1 MWVVDVGVLIVDV
14 QINDAIAVA
23 VEELVGGGESL
34 QREDVHPHRKRE
46 RGGESAFK
54 TVVEQGRS
62 LDS

>member
-23 VEELVGGGESL
+23 VEELVGGGL
-34 QREDVHPHRKRE
+34 RREDVHPHRKRE

-54 TVVEQGRS
+54 IVVEQGRS